1 MIFITGC
8 SLIGSGLA
16 IISIAGSGVGI
27 GILFSGFLNALS
39 NRPDL
44 EEKLFGYLILGFA
57 LTEAVALLGLM
68 VSMVILFSKG

>member
-1 MIFITGC
+1 M
-8 SLIGSGLA
+8 
-16 IISIAGSGVGI
+16 ISIAGSGVGI
-27 GILFSGFLNALS
+27 GILFVGFLNALS

-68 VSMVILFSKG
+68 VSMVILFSK

>member
-1 MIFITGC
+1 MKFISGC
-8 SLIGSGLA
+8 SLLGAGLA
-16 IISIAGSGVGI
+16 IISIAGSGIGI
-27 GILFSGFLNALS
+27 GILFAGFLTALS

-68 VSMVILFSKG
+68 VSMVILFSK

>member
-1 MIFITGC
+1 MNFITGC

>member
-1 MIFITGC
+1 MKFITGC

>member
-1 MIFITGC
+1 MKFITCC